1 MDIKTKRRLEM
12 AMRYIISALGLI
24 FAIYP
29 VIWII
34 SSALNP
40 HNVLSTRSLIPPEVS
55 LDNFRDLFAHQSY
68 PFFRWYWNS
77 IKLATATSVL
87 TVLLTATT
95 GYAFS
100 KFKFWGRKYGLILML
115 IVQMFPVFMAM
126 VAIYAFLSMFGL
138 TNTHRGILI
147 FYLGGAVPFSSWLL
161 KGYFDTVP
169 DSLRDAAVIDGAN
182 RFQIFWK
189 IMLPLAKPMLAVV
202 AMKTFVGPFNDF
214 VLARILLSSRRQYT
228 LALGLYNMVTDQF
241 SQAWTMFSAGAL
253 LSAIPVMILFLSMQK
268 YFVGGLAAGA
278 TKG

>member
-1 MDIKTKRRLEM
+1 M
-12 AMRYIISALGLI
+12 AIRYIISVLGLI
-24 FAIYP
+24 FALYP
-29 VIWII
+29 VVWIL

-40 HNVLSTRSLIPPEVS
+40 HNVLSTRALMPPEVS

-77 IKLATATSVL
+77 VKLATATSVL

-138 TNTHRGILI
+138 TNTHRGILL

-228 LALGLYNMVTDQF
+228 LALGLYNMVADEF